1 MAHITDVLRKRVL
14 TEKTMKLMQE
24 ENKYT
29 FDVALSSNKT
39 EIKQAVEAM
48 FNVKV
53 TSVNTINVTPKT
65 KRVRYYVGKTARR
78 KKAFVGLAGGG
89 GIGGGGGGGG
99 GGRAIE
105 MHSISDI

>member
-1 MAHITDVLRKRVL
+1 MAHITDVLRKPVL

-48 FNVKV
+48 FL
-53 TSVNTINVTPKT
+53 SLIH
-65 KRVRYYVGKTARR
+65 
-78 KKAFVGLAGGG
+78 
-89 GIGGGGGGGG
+89 I
-99 GGRAIE
+99 
-105 MHSISDI
+105 

>member
-1 MAHITDVLRKRVL
+1 MAHITDVLRKPVL

-53 TSVNTINVTPKT
+53 TSVNTINVKL
-65 KRVRYYVGKTARR
+65 RLRELVVMLVRLLEER
-78 KKAFVGLAGGG
+78 KQ
-89 GIGGGGGGGG
+89 
-99 GGRAIE
+99 
-105 MHSISDI
+105 S